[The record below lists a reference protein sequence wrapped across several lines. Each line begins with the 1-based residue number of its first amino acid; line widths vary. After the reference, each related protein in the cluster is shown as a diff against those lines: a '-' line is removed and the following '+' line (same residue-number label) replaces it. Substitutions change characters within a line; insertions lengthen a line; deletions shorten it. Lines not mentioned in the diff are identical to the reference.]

1 MMFSSQLISRLHG
14 WLTRAYWAIFCYLIA
29 FPAFAA
35 DVASDVNVTGL
46 DAQSMLARIVGQV
59 PNLMRMITAIAYVLG
74 IYFMVFSLMK
84 FKEFGE
90 QRTMMS
96 SQHHMKEPLIYMAVG
111 VFLVF
116 LPSAVQSGLS
126 TFWAE
131 PSPYAYLD
139 NTDPYSQVWNNALI
153 VVQLFGTIAFIRG
166 LVMLSHLGKGHGGQ
180 ASVGKAMTHIVGGI
194 MCINI
199 YQFIQMVFATLVLML
214 IYPKGLFYLHLALN
228 HIKLINH

>member
-1 MMFSSQLISRLHG
+1 MMFGSQLISRLHG
-14 WLTRAYWAIFCYLIA
+14 SLNRAYWVIVCYFIT
-29 FPAFAA
+29 FSPFAA
-35 DVASDVNVTGL
+35 GATPGGSVSGL
-46 DAQSMLARIVGQV
+46 DAQSMLERIVGQV

-74 IYFMVFSLMK
+74 IYFMVFSLLK

-96 SQHHMKEPLIYMAVG
+96 SQHHLKEPLIYMSVG

-116 LPSAVQSGLS
+116 LPSAVQTGLS
-126 TFWAE
+126 TFWTD

-139 NTDPYSQVWNNALI
+139 NTDPYSQIWNNALI

-166 LVMLSHLGKGHGGQ
+166 LVMLSHLGKGGHGQ
-180 ASVGKAMTHIVGGI
+180 ASAGKAMTHIVGGI

-199 YQFIQMVFATLVLML
+199 YQFIQMVFATLGVSVN
-214 IYPKGLFYLHLALN
+214 FS
-228 HIKLINH
+228 